1 MAQVLRNKNL
11 ATKFQI
17 LVEIAANQ
25 PNIQQRDIARRL
37 NITPQ
42 AISEYIKGLIKEG
55 SLTSKGRS
63 RYKVTT
69 EGVNRVLKALRELR
83 DYSSFAVKA
92 VANISVS
99 AAVAD
104 CNLSQGQTV
113 GLKMKDGL
121 LFATD
126 TMGEGAKGI
135 AVSNAREGKD
145 VGISEIEGI
154 VELDIRKITILK
166 VPDIQGGGSKSVDL
180 TRLKKEISNR
190 GLVGAI
196 GIEALVALRQ
206 IGTEPDCFY
215 GVKEAVVEA
224 AYTGLSPVVV
234 CVDNQTSDLLQRLE
248 EEENMDYEL
257 VDLRKGENQA
267 NT

>member
-11 ATKFQI
+11 LTKFQI
-17 LVEIAANQ
+17 LVEIAAKQ

-42 AISEYIKGLIKEG
+42 AISEYIKELIKEG
-55 SLTSKGRS
+55 SVTSEGRS

-69 EGVNRVLKALRELR
+69 EGVNWVIKALRELR
-83 DYSSFAVKA
+83 SYSSFAVKA

-104 CNLSQGQTV
+104 CNLSQGQAV

-121 LFATD
+121 LFATN
-126 TMGEGAKGI
+126 TMGEGARGI
-135 AVSNAREGKD
+135 AVSDAQDGED

-154 VELDIRKITILK
+154 VGLEIGKITILK
-166 VPDIQGGGSKSVDL
+166 VPDIQGGGSKSIDL

-190 GLVGAI
+190 GLVGAT

-206 IGTEPDCFY
+206 IGAEPDCFY

-234 CVDNQTSDLLQRLE
+234 CVDSQTSDLLQRLE
-248 EEENMDYEL
+248 EENIDYEL
-257 VDLRKGENQA
+257 IELRKGKDQA

>member
-17 LVEIAANQ
+17 LVEIAVNQ
-25 PNIQQRDIARRL
+25 PNIQQRDIAQRV

-42 AISEYIKGLIKEG
+42 AVSEYIKELIKEG

-69 EGVNRVLKALRELR
+69 EGVNWVLKALRELR
-83 DYSSFAVKA
+83 SYSSFVAKA
-92 VANISVS
+92 VASISVS

-113 GLKMKDGL
+113 GLRVKDGL
-121 LFATD
+121 FFATE
-126 TMGEGAKGI
+126 TVGEGARGI
-135 AVSNAREGKD
+135 AVADAQQGEEVGVSN
-145 VGISEIEGI
+145 IEGI
-154 VELDIRKITILK
+154 VELEIGKITILK
-166 VPDIQGGGSKSVDL
+166 VPDIQGGGSKRVDL
-180 TRLKKEISNR
+180 TRLRREISNR

-196 GIEALVALRQ
+196 GIEALAALRRT
-206 IGTEPDCFY
+206 GAEPDYFY

-224 AYTGLSPVVV
+224 AHTGLSPVVV
-234 CVDNQTSDLLQRLE
+234 CVDSQTSDLLQRLE
-248 EEENMDYEL
+248 EENMDYEL
-257 VDLRKGENQA
+257 IDLKKG
-267 NT
+267 

>member
-25 PNIQQRDIARRL
+25 PNIQQRDIAQRL

-42 AISEYIKGLIKEG
+42 AISEYIKELIKEG

-69 EGVNRVLKALRELR
+69 EGVNWVLKALRELWG
-83 DYSSFAVKA
+83 YSSFVAKA

-113 GLKMKDGL
+113 GLQVKDGL
-121 LFATD
+121 LFATE
-126 TMGEGAKGI
+126 TVGEGARGIVVSSAQKGEEVG
-135 AVSNAREGKD
+135 VSN
-145 VGISEIEGI
+145 IEGI
-154 VELDIRKITILK
+154 VELEIGKITILK

-180 TRLKKEISNR
+180 TRLKKGISNR

-196 GIEALVALRQ
+196 GIEALAALRQ
-206 IGTEPDCFY
+206 IGAEPDYFY

-224 AYTGLSPVVV
+224 AYTGLSPVVI
-234 CVDNQTSDLLQRLE
+234 CVDSQTSDLLQRLE
-248 EEENMDYEL
+248 EENIDYEL
-257 VDLRKGENQA
+257 IDLRKGENR
-267 NT
+267 

>member
-1 MAQVLRNKNL
+1 MAEVLRNKNL
-11 ATKFQI
+11 VTKFQI
-17 LVEIAANQ
+17 LAEIAANQ

-42 AISEYIKGLIKEG
+42 AISEYIKELIKEG
-55 SLTSKGRS
+55 SLTSEGRS

-83 DYSSFAVKA
+83 SYSSFMEKA
-92 VANISVS
+92 VTNISVS
-99 AAVAD
+99 AVVAD

-113 GLKMKDGL
+113 GLQIKDGL

-126 TMGEGAKGI
+126 TVGEGARGI
-135 AVSNAREGKD
+135 VVSNAQAGKD
-145 VGISEIEGI
+145 VGVSNIEGI
-154 VELDIRKITILK
+154 VELEIGKITILK
-166 VPDIQGGGSKSVDL
+166 VPDIQGGGSKSIDL
-180 TRLKKEISNR
+180 TQLKKGTSNR
-190 GLVGAI
+190 GPVGAI

-206 IGTEPDCFY
+206 IGIEPDYFY

-224 AYTGLSPVVV
+224 VYTGLSPVVV

-248 EEENMDYEL
+248 EENIDYKL
-257 VDLRKGENQA
+257 IDLRKLNPKH
-267 NT
+267 

>member
-17 LVEIAANQ
+17 LVEIATNQ
-25 PNIQQRDIARRL
+25 PNIQQRDIAQRL

-42 AISEYIKGLIKEG
+42 AISEYIKELIKEG
-55 SLTSKGRS
+55 SLTSEGRS

-69 EGVNRVLKALRELR
+69 EGVNRVLKALRELQS
-83 DYSSFAVKA
+83 YSSFVAKA

-104 CNLSQGQTV
+104 CNLYQDQTV
-113 GLKMKDGL
+113 GLQLKDGL
-121 LFATD
+121 LFATE
-126 TMGEGAKGI
+126 TVGEGAKGI
-135 AVSNAREGKD
+135 VVSSAQEGEDVGVSN
-145 VGISEIEGI
+145 IEGI
-154 VELDIRKITILK
+154 VKLEIGKIAILK
-166 VPDIQGGGSKSVDL
+166 VPDVQAGGSKSVDL
-180 TRLKKEISNR
+180 NRLKKEISNR

-206 IGTEPDCFY
+206 IGAEPDCFY

-234 CVDNQTSDLLQRLE
+234 CVDSQTSDLLQRLE
-248 EEENMDYEL
+248 KENMDYEL
-257 VDLRKGENQA
+257 IDLRKLNPKH
-267 NT
+267 

>member
-1 MAQVLRNKNL
+1 MVQVLRNKNL

-17 LVEIAANQ
+17 LVQIAANQ
-25 PNIQQRDIARRL
+25 PNIQQRDIAQRL

-42 AISEYIKGLIKEG
+42 AISEYIKELINEG

-69 EGVNRVLKALRELR
+69 EGVNWVLKALRELQG
-83 DYSSFAVKA
+83 YSSFVAKA
-92 VANISVS
+92 VASISVS

-104 CNLSQGQTV
+104 CNLSQGQAV
-113 GLKMKDGL
+113 GLQMKDGL

-126 TMGEGAKGI
+126 TVGEGARGI
-135 AVSNAREGKD
+135 VVSNARESED
-145 VGISEIEGI
+145 VGVSNIEGI
-154 VELDIRKITILK
+154 VELKIGKIAILK
-166 VPDIQGGGSKSVDL
+166 VTDIQGGGSKSVDL
-180 TRLKKEISNR
+180 NRLKKEISNR

-196 GIEALVALRQ
+196 GIEALTALRQ
-206 IGTEPDCFY
+206 IGTEPDYFY

-224 AYTGLSPVVV
+224 ACTGLSPVVV
-234 CVDNQTSDLLQRLE
+234 CVDSQTSDLLQRL

-257 VDLRKGENQA
+257 VDLRKGEDG
-267 NT
+267 

>member
-25 PNIQQRDIARRL
+25 PNIQQRDIAQRL

-42 AISEYIKGLIKEG
+42 AVSEYIKELIKEG
-55 SLTSKGRS
+55 SITSKGRS

-69 EGVNRVLKALRELR
+69 EGVNWVLKALRELR
-83 DYSSFAVKA
+83 DYSSFVEKA

-113 GLKMKDGL
+113 GLQMKDGL
-121 LFATD
+121 LFAAEPV
-126 TMGEGAKGI
+126 GEGARGVV
-135 AVSNAREGKD
+135 VSNAREGEE
-145 VGISEIEGI
+145 VGISNIEGI
-154 VELDIRKITILK
+154 VELKIGKIAILK
-166 VPDIQGGGSKSVDL
+166 VPDIQGGGSRSVDL
-180 TRLKKEISNR
+180 TQLKKEVSNQ

-206 IGTEPDCFY
+206 IGTEPNYFY

-248 EEENMDYEL
+248 AENIDYEL
-257 VDLRKGENQA
+257 IDLRKGESR
-267 NT
+267 

>member
-69 EGVNRVLKALRELR
+69 EGVNQVLKALRELR

-121 LFATD
+121 LFATN
-126 TMGEGAKGI
+126 TIGEGVRGI
-135 AVSNAREGKD
+135 VVSDAQEGVD
-145 VGISEIEGI
+145 VGISNIEGI
-154 VELDIRKITILK
+154 VELEIGKITILK

-234 CVDNQTSDLLQRLE
+234 CVDNQTSELLQRLE

-257 VDLRKGENQA
+257 IDLRKGENQA

>member
-25 PNIQQRDIARRL
+25 PNIQQRDIAQRL
-37 NITPQ
+37 SITPQ
-42 AISEYIKGLIKEG
+42 AVSEYIKELIKEG

-69 EGVNRVLKALRELR
+69 EGVNWVLKALRELR
-83 DYSSFAVKA
+83 DYSSFVEKA

-113 GLKMKDGL
+113 GLQMKDGL
-121 LFATD
+121 LFATEPV
-126 TMGEGAKGI
+126 GKGARGVV
-135 AVSNAREGKD
+135 VSNAREGEE
-145 VGISEIEGI
+145 VGVSDIEGI
-154 VELDIRKITILK
+154 VELKIEKITILK
-166 VPDIQGGGSKSVDL
+166 VPDIQGGGAKSVNL
-180 TRLKKEISNR
+180 TRLKKETSNR

-234 CVDNQTSDLLQRLE
+234 CVDSQTSDLLQRLE
-248 EEENMDYEL
+248 EENLDYKL
-257 VDLRKGENQA
+257 IDLRKG
-267 NT
+267 

>member
-1 MAQVLRNKNL
+1 MAQVLRNRNL
-11 ATKFQI
+11 VTKFQI

-42 AISEYIKGLIKEG
+42 AISEYIKELIKEG
-55 SLTSKGRS
+55 SLTSEGRS
-63 RYKVTT
+63 RYKVSN
-69 EGVNRVLKALRELR
+69 EGVNWVLKALRELR
-83 DYSSFAVKA
+83 SYSSFVAKA

-113 GLKMKDGL
+113 GLEMKDGL

-126 TMGEGAKGI
+126 TVGKGARGI
-135 AVSNAREGKD
+135 AVSDAHEGED
-145 VGISEIEGI
+145 VGVSVIEGI
-154 VELDIRKITILK
+154 VELNISKIAILK
-166 VPDIQGGGSKSVDL
+166 VPDIQEGGSKSVDL
-180 TRLKKEISNR
+180 TQLKKEISNR

-206 IGTEPDCFY
+206 TGTEPDCFY

-224 AYTGLSPVVV
+224 AYTGLSTAVV
-234 CVDNQTSDLLQRLE
+234 CVDSQTSDLLQRLE
-248 EEENMDYEL
+248 EENIDYEL
-257 VDLRKGENQA
+257 IDLRKGEDQA

>member
-11 ATKFQI
+11 ITKFQI

-37 NITPQ
+37 NVTPQ
-42 AISEYIKGLIKEG
+42 AISEYIKELIKEA
-55 SLTSKGRS
+55 SLTSEGRS

-83 DYSSFAVKA
+83 SYSSFMAKA

-99 AAVAD
+99 VAVAD

-113 GLKMKDGL
+113 GLQMKNGL
-121 LFATD
+121 LLATD
-126 TMGEGAKGI
+126 TVGEGARGI
-135 AVSNAREGKD
+135 VVSNAQKGED
-145 VGISEIEGI
+145 VGVSSIEGI
-154 VELDIRKITILK
+154 VELEIGKVVILK
-166 VPDIQGGGSKSVDL
+166 VPDIQGGGSKN
-180 TRLKKEISNR
+180 TNPTQLKKETSNR
-190 GLVGAI
+190 GPVGAI
-196 GIEALVALRQ
+196 GIEALVALRR
-206 IGTEPDCFY
+206 IGIEPDYFY

-234 CVDNQTSDLLQRLE
+234 CVDSRTSDLLQRLE
-248 EEENMDYEL
+248 EENMDY
-257 VDLRKGENQA
+257 DLIDLKKGEDQA
-267 NT
+267 DA

>member
-1 MAQVLRNKNL
+1 MVQVLRNKNL

-17 LVEIAANQ
+17 LIEIAANQ

-42 AISEYIKGLIKEG
+42 AISEYIKELIKEG

-69 EGVNRVLKALRELR
+69 EGVNWVLKALGELR
-83 DYSSFAVKA
+83 SYSSFAAKA

-126 TMGEGAKGI
+126 TVGKGARGI
-135 AVSNAREGKD
+135 VVSNTQKGED
-145 VGISEIEGI
+145 VGVSNIEGI

-180 TRLKKEISNR
+180 TRLKKEIGNR
-190 GLVGAI
+190 GLVSAI
-196 GIEALVALRQ
+196 GIEALMTLRQ
-206 IGTEPDCFY
+206 ISAEPDYFY

-234 CVDNQTSDLLQRLE
+234 CVESQTSNLLQRLD
-248 EEENMDYEL
+248 EENMDYEL
-257 VDLRKGENQA
+257 IDLKKG
-267 NT
+267 

>member
-11 ATKFQI
+11 VTKFQI

-25 PNIQQRDIARRL
+25 PNIQQRDIARSL

-42 AISEYIKGLIKEG
+42 AISEYIKELIKEG
-55 SLTSKGRS
+55 SLTSEGRS

-83 DYSSFAVKA
+83 SYSSFAAKV

-121 LFATD
+121 LFATN
-126 TMGEGAKGI
+126 TIGEGARGI
-135 AVSNAREGKD
+135 VVSDAKEGKD
-145 VGISEIEGI
+145 VGVSEIEGI
-154 VELDIRKITILK
+154 VEMDIRKITILK
-166 VPDIQGGGSKSVDL
+166 VPDIQGGGANSVDL
-180 TRLKKEISNR
+180 NRLKKGISDK

-206 IGTEPDCFY
+206 TGIEPDCFY
-215 GVKEAVVEA
+215 GVKEAIVEA
-224 AYTGLSPVVV
+224 AYTGLSPAVV
-234 CVDNQTSDLLQRLE
+234 CVDSQTSDLLQRLE
-248 EEENMDYEL
+248 EENMNYEL

>member
-42 AISEYIKGLIKEG
+42 AISEYIKELIKEG

-121 LFATD
+121 LFATN
-126 TMGEGAKGI
+126 TMGKGVRGI
-135 AVSNAREGKD
+135 AVSDAQEGVD
-145 VGISEIEGI
+145 VGISDIEGI
-154 VELDIRKITILK
+154 VELEIGKITILK

-180 TRLKKEISNR
+180 TRLKKGISNR

-224 AYTGLSPVVV
+224 ACTGLSPVVV
-234 CVDNQTSDLLQRLE
+234 CVDNQTSELLQRLE

>member
-17 LVEIAANQ
+17 LAEVAANQ
-25 PNIQQRDIARRL
+25 PNIQQRDIAQRL

-42 AISEYIKGLIKEG
+42 AVSEYIKALIKEG

-83 DYSSFAVKA
+83 DYSSFVAKA

-113 GLKMKDGL
+113 GLKMKNGL
-121 LFATD
+121 LFATG
-126 TMGEGAKGI
+126 TVGEGARGI
-135 AVSNAREGKD
+135 VVSDAREGEE
-145 VGISEIEGI
+145 VGVSNIEGI
-154 VELDIRKITILK
+154 VELEIGKIAILK
-166 VPDIQGGGSKSVDL
+166 VPDIQEGGSKSVDL
-180 TRLKKEISNR
+180 ARLKKEISNR

-196 GIEALVALRQ
+196 GIEALAALRQ
-206 IGTEPDCFY
+206 TGTEPDYFY

-224 AYTGLSPVVV
+224 ACTGLSPVVV
-234 CVDNQTSDLLQRLE
+234 CVDSQTSDLLQRLE
-248 EEENMDYEL
+248 AEDIDYEL
-257 VDLRKGENQA
+257 IDLKKG
-267 NT
+267 

>member
-1 MAQVLRNKNL
+1 MAEVLRNKNL
-11 ATKFQI
+11 LTKFQI
-17 LVEIAANQ
+17 LVELAANQ

-42 AISEYIKGLIKEG
+42 AISEYIKELIKEG
-55 SLTSKGRS
+55 LLTSEGRS

-83 DYSSFAVKA
+83 SFSSFAAKA

-99 AAVAD
+99 AAMAD

-121 LFATD
+121 LFT
-126 TMGEGAKGI
+126 TGTTGTGARGI
-135 AVSNAREGKD
+135 VVSDAREDED
-145 VGISEIEGI
+145 VGVSEIEGI
-154 VELDIRKITILK
+154 VELDIKKITILK
-166 VPDIQGGGSKSVDL
+166 VPDIQRGGSKSVDL
-180 TRLKKEISNR
+180 SRLKKEISNK

-196 GIEALVALRQ
+196 GIEALVALRR
-206 IGTEPDCFY
+206 IGAEPDCFY
-215 GVKEAVVEA
+215 GVQEAVVEA
-224 AYTGLSPVVV
+224 AYTGVSSIVL
-234 CVDNQTSDLLQRLE
+234 CVDSQASYLLHRLE
-248 EEENMDYEL
+248 EENMGYEL
-257 VDLRKGENQA
+257 IDLNKGEGQA

>member
-11 ATKFQI
+11 LTKLQI

-42 AISEYIKGLIKEG
+42 AISEYIKELIKEG
-55 SLTSKGRS
+55 SLTSEGRS

-69 EGVNRVLKALRELR
+69 EGVNWVLKTLRELWS
-83 DYSSFAVKA
+83 YSLFVAKA
-92 VANISVS
+92 VTNISVS
-99 AAVAD
+99 AAMAD

-121 LFATD
+121 LFATN
-126 TMGEGAKGI
+126 TMGEGARGI
-135 AVSNAREGKD
+135 VVSDAQEGED
-145 VGISEIEGI
+145 VGVSEIEGI

-196 GIEALVALRQ
+196 GIEALVVLRQ
-206 IGTEPDCFY
+206 IDTEPDCFY

-224 AYTGLSPVVV
+224 AYTGLSPAVV
-234 CVDNQTSDLLQRLE
+234 CVDSQTSELLQRLE
-248 EEENMDYEL
+248 EENIGYEL
-257 VDLRKGENQA
+257 IDLRKD
-267 NT
+267 